1 MNEKH
6 QDYIYIK
13 ENYIKKPK
21 ETFIFL
27 SKLIKTK
34 KHKVSL
40 LDLGCAKGEFL
51 FYIEKK
57 FKGKIDLTGVDYSP
71 KLIREAQEYNLKSKI
86 KFIKNDAEKI
96 KINKKFDYIVA
107 SGLVSYFDN
116 IEIFLKNSIK
126 HLKKNG
132 KLIILDNFNKY
143 DIDVIV
149 RYRDNYNK
157 FKNFE
162 KGWNLHSIGTIKKII
177 NPKKYK
183 ISFKKFNLSFKLKKR
198 KDAMRSWQVNL
209 DKKKMFMNGLSQIFE
224 IEALII
230 NKSS

>member
-1 MNEKH
+1 M
-6 QDYIYIK
+6 
-13 ENYIKKPK
+13 
-21 ETFIFL
+21 
-27 SKLIKTK
+27 
-34 KHKVSL
+34 
-40 LDLGCAKGEFL
+40 
-51 FYIEKK
+51 
-57 FKGKIDLTGVDYSP
+57 
-71 KLIREAQEYNLKSKI
+71 
-86 KFIKNDAEKI
+86 
-96 KINKKFDYIVA
+96 
-107 SGLVSYFDN
+107 VSYFDN

-132 KLIILDNFNKY
+132 QLIILDNFNKY

-162 KGWNLHSIGTIKKII
+162 KGWNLHSIRTIKKII
-177 NPKKYK
+177 SPKKYK
-183 ISFKKFNLSFKLKKR
+183 INLKKFNLSFKLKKK

-230 NKSS
+230 TKSN